1 MNQQTNYLHK
11 KEAAGVGSDNS
22 GRINSEFWQQLV
34 IKNID
39 NKILINK
46 EYFFHVI
53 TPPNPEILRNLKNI
67 ITLFFRSEKH

>member
-11 KEAAGVGSDNS
+11 KKLQALAQIIQA
-22 GRINSEFWQQLV
+22 RINSEFWQQLV

-46 EYFFHVI
+46 EYFFIDISAKV
-53 TPPNPEILRNLKNI
+53 
-67 ITLFFRSEKH
+67 SEK